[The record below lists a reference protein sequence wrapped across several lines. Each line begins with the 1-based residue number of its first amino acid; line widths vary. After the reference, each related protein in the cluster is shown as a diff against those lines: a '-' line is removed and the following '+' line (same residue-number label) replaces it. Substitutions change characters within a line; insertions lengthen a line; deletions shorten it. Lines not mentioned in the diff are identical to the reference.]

1 LELDEMAVMTVE
13 SRAMVQAR
21 ICRWVAAILAGLFLA
36 MICILLLAG
45 LWLQTGAS
53 VVEDADVAVV
63 LAGSADRTLYAAD
76 LYNKGIVHR
85 VAISRPVAEPE
96 QIHLAE
102 RGIETTPEEEMHRRI
117 LLHLGVPDS
126 VIDFL
131 PGQSRNTRD
140 EAVSLLNYLGSRDLK
155 VIVIESPFVVRRASL
170 IFPTRFGN
178 SQVRVVATPYEQ
190 VDWRWW
196 ESPSSA
202 REVVLELVK
211 SLYLVLVKAT
221 GR

>member
-1 LELDEMAVMTVE
+1 MTAE
-13 SRAMVQAR
+13 ARALVQAR
-21 ICRWVAAILAGLFLA
+21 ICRWVAAILAGLFLT
-36 MICILLLAG
+36 MICVLLLAG
-45 LWLQTGAS
+45 FWLQIGAS
-53 VVEDADVAVV
+53 AVEDADVAVV
-63 LAGSADRTLYAAD
+63 LAGSFDRTLYAAD

-85 VAISRPVAEPE
+85 VAISRPVIEPE

-102 RGIETTPEEEMHRRI
+102 RGIAITSEEDVHERV
-117 LLHLGVPDS
+117 LLHLGVPES
-126 VIDFL
+126 AIDFL
-131 PGQSRNTRD
+131 PGHSRNTRD
-140 EAVSLLNYLGSRDLK
+140 EAVALSNYLGSRDLK

-170 IFPTRFGN
+170 IFPRRFGN
-178 SQVRVVATPYEQ
+178 SQVRVVATPYET

-211 SLYLVLVKAT
+211 SLYLVLLKAA